1 LKTAAKE
8 VVRRRE
14 GYLPLNRSNRIKNL
28 IKRSE
33 GVVKIKKNQKGFSLV
48 ELIIVIAILG
58 LLALL
63 IVPKVLEN
71 LDEAKRT
78 KEIANARA
86 LASEINIY
94 NAKVKVQGGTE
105 LTPSDTTSISGQ
117 TIFKYEDVEDI
128 LQTPDSFPDN
138 KIVVIKVDGEGNAY
152 IDIL

>member
-1 LKTAAKE
+1 MKTAAKE

-86 LASEINIY
+86 LAS
-94 NAKVKVQGGTE
+94 
-105 LTPSDTTSISGQ
+105 
-117 TIFKYEDVEDI
+117 
-128 LQTPDSFPDN
+128 
-138 KIVVIKVDGEGNAY
+138 
-152 IDIL
+152 

>member
-1 LKTAAKE
+1 M
-8 VVRRRE
+8 
-14 GYLPLNRSNRIKNL
+14 
-28 IKRSE
+28 
-33 GVVKIKKNQKGFSLV
+33 KIKKDQKGFSLV

-105 LTPSDTTSISGQ
+105 LAPSDTTSISGQ
-117 TIFKYEDVEDI
+117 TIFKYDDVEDI
-128 LQTPDSFPDN
+128 LQTPESFPDN
-138 KIVVIKVDGEGNAY
+138 KIAVIKVDGEGNAY
-152 IDIL
+152 IEIL